1 MPGNTLPSAEKVPST
16 VRVSFSFPLFK
27 SYTFFHPFGPST
39 LPVFGH
45 SETFVS
51 SVLMT
56 LLGSAIISSKA
67 LPSWFERYDFAV
79 SNHFLIDA
87 SVTTARMP
95 ETPSG
100 PRKKIA
106 GCRFRKLRYQVSPGR
121 SSVNGVCLFL
131 SVTSFWTAS
140 RRSFFFWGCPVFA
153 RCNSHPA
160 RSSSS

>member
-1 MPGNTLPSAEKVPST
+1 MQGNTLPSAEKVAST
-16 VRVSFSFPLFK
+16 VSLPLFK

-45 SETFVS
+45 REKFVS

-56 LLGSAIISSKA
+56 RLGSAIISSKA
-67 LPSWFERYDFAV
+67 LPSWFEIYDFAV

-87 SVTTARMP
+87 SDTTARMP
-95 ETPSG
+95 ETHSG
-100 PRKKIA
+100 SRTEIS
-106 GCRFRKLRYQVSPGR
+106 GCRFRKLRHQVSPGR
-121 SSVNGVCLFL
+121 SSVNGVCLL

-140 RRSFFFWGCPVFA
+140 RRSFLFWGCPVFA
-153 RCNSHPA
+153 RCNSHPT